1 MAVVAPM
8 LVVRTERGD
17 DMFMTSLARHA
28 QQVIDLE
35 ARSCC
40 PS

>member
-1 MAVVAPM
+1 MAVAASL

-28 QQVIDLE
+28 QQVLDLE
-35 ARSCC
+35 AEQLLT
-40 PS
+40 